1 MTGYR
6 HFDRHRAHLVS
17 RALALLILAIVPLKA
32 YADPG
37 SGLLIWQMAG
47 AFFVGCVYQVRKF
60 LIRLRNKR
68 K

>member
-1 MTGYR
+1 MTGHR
-6 HFDRHRAHLVS
+6 HSDQRPAHVVF
-17 RALALLILAIVPLKA
+17 RALALLIIVIAPLKA

-60 LIRLRNKR
+60 LLRLRKKR